1 MGVILSLGRQ
11 KAFLRDGEWR
21 CADLALEQRL
31 NQITSQ
37 WIADT
42 GGPKLNSPD
51 PEVEAARELA
61 RLTGGRVLLQSKSNA
76 RKAARIYFA
85 RRQFRLAFF

>member
-21 CADLALEQRL
+21 CADLAIEQQL
-31 NQITSQ
+31 NLITNQ
-37 WIADT
+37 WISET
-42 GGPKLNSPD
+42 GGPRLDSPD

-61 RLTGGRVLLQSKSNA
+61 RRTGGRLLLQSKSNA
-76 RKAARIYFA
+76 RKSARIYFA
-85 RRQFRLAFF
+85 RRQYRLAF

>member
-21 CADLALEQRL
+21 CADLALERRL
-31 NQITSQ
+31 NYLTTQ
-37 WIADT
+37 WIVET

-51 PEVEAARELA
+51 PEVETARELE

-85 RRQFRLAFF
+85 RRQYRLAFF